1 MQLICELSKD
11 AKQAEKAV
19 KGLQTMIRKLERE
32 MLAGRNRLVV
42 KQFMEIVRKIESLC
56 TNDAAQQV

>member
-1 MQLICELSKD
+1 MQLIRELSKD

-56 TNDAAQQV
+56 RNDAAQQV

>member
-19 KGLQTMIRKLERE
+19 KGLQRMIRKLERE

-56 TNDAAQQV
+56 RNDAAQQV

>member
-56 TNDAAQQV
+56 RNDAAQQV